1 MPHTP
6 KPLDLPRQL
15 GPYKLLRRLGHGG
28 MAEVFLATVYGASG
42 FEKRV
47 AIKTL
52 LPELQGDGRFEKLLI
67 EEARLGARLGHGNL
81 IQVHDLGVSDR
92 VYYVRMDWVDGADL
106 ATLLARQP
114 LPVELTLLL
123 AEQVSA
129 ALEYVH
135 SLTDDVARP
144 LGLVHCDVSP
154 SNVLASRAGEVK
166 LADLGIAR
174 ATMLAQTRLTSI
186 RRGKYPYMSPEQVEG
201 KELSA
206 SSDQFGFGVMLAELL
221 TGARPFDGDTP
232 EATMERIRT
241 CQPQIQTRALAP
253 DLLQIIER
261 CLALEPSARY
271 TTAAELRAAIAR
283 ARTTRAARSAA
294 DLAAWVR
301 DAQRATPRGSAVPPP
316 ATRPLTQTE

>member
-1 MPHTP
+1 
-6 KPLDLPRQL
+6 
-15 GPYKLLRRLGHGG
+15 

-81 IQVHDLGVSDR
+81 IQVHDLGVSDG

-106 ATLLARQP
+106 ASLISRQP
-114 LPVELTLLL
+114 LSTDLALLIC
-123 AEQVSA
+123 EQVCA

-154 SNVLASRAGEVK
+154 SNVLVSRAGEVK

-186 RRGKYPYMSPEQVEG
+186 RRGKYPYMSPEQVAGEALG
-201 KELSA
+201 A
-206 SSDQFGFGVMLAELL
+206 SSDQFGFGVMLCELL
-221 TGARPFDGDTP
+221 TGARPFDAGTP
-232 EATMERIRT
+232 ERTMERIQACEPPELPT
-241 CQPQIQTRALAP
+241 LAP
-253 DLLQIIER
+253 DVVEIIHR
-261 CLALEPSARY
+261 CLQADPAARY
-271 TTAAELRAAIAR
+271 GDAAELRAAIAQV
-283 ARTTRAARSAA
+283 AGRTPASAA
-294 DLAAWVR
+294 QLAAWVR
-301 DAQRATPRGSAVPPP
+301 DGQRATPRGSAVPPP
-316 ATRPLTQTE
+316 ATRPLTKTE